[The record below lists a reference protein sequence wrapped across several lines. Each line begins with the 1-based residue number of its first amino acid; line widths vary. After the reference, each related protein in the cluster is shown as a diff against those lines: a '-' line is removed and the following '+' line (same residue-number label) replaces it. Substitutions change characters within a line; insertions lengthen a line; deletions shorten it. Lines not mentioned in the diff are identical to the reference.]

1 MGAEAM
7 PSCSQ
12 SQGNL
17 ERTRPAWPKLEELGC
32 PKPWW
37 GWSGR
42 TEVVPASR
50 WQHRLS
56 TELRSWRKKIGALA
70 GSLHPPRLPK
80 PWGVPQG
87 AHFVVG
93 PREASQGQWQLGS
106 DWETPR
112 TAPICLLARDPMIGP
127 SMGGQAAQEG
137 LGEEAAGRGT

>member
-1 MGAEAM
+1 MAEWQDRGGPGQQVAA
-7 PSCSQ
+7 Q
-12 SQGNL
+12 TVH
-17 ERTRPAWPKLEELGC
+17 RVEELE
-32 PKPWW
+32 KED
-37 GWSGR
+37 S
-42 TEVVPASR
+42 
-50 WQHRLS
+50 
-56 TELRSWRKKIGALA
+56 GALA

-127 SMGGQAAQEG
+127 STGDQAQHRRVSERRRQGEG
-137 LGEEAAGRGT
+137 LKAPAFLEGTGGTREGSAA